1 MMLVMEEKHRKMNQS
16 IAIYEKDQGRKQ
28 NKQRDWSCI
37 EGLTQG
43 NFHIKSGCVDLRI
56 FCIA

>member
-16 IAIYEKDQGRKQ
+16 ITICEKDQGTKQ

-37 EGLTQG
+37 EGRIQG
-43 NFHIKSGCVDLRI
+43 NFHMLI
-56 FCIA
+56 